1 MGPVAHRASLCNPLG
16 LSGRCPCR
24 CGTLGAMECHL
35 RSCREKYQ
43 PMVQCPFND
52 FFFFLHFYRLGYI
65 VPLFIERLSV
75 VSGSL
80 LVVGW
85 IVLFLNFFFLTIASC
100 LTLDKFSNLF
110 ICETGI
116 IMESIL

>member
-52 FFFFLHFYRLGYI
+52 FFFFFAFLQVRVHSASFYRTL
-65 VPLFIERLSV
+65 VCSQWKFACCWMDSV
-75 VSGSL
+75 IPEPFV
-80 LVVGW
+80 
-85 IVLFLNFFFLTIASC
+85 LTIASC